1 MPFKQVNV
9 TQTTWTHKAQET
21 ASSKVQNILQK
32 HCLKK
37 KQNKAKSG
45 NDQIISIKY
54 THAQVQKSIVCV
66 I

>member
-9 TQTTWTHKAQET
+9 TQTTWTRKAQET

-32 HCLKK
+32 QCLKK

-45 NDQIISIKY
+45 KY